1 MNIKSYKYT
10 KGVDL
15 PKVNPYKER
24 EEVVTLNAPAVIA
37 VPAKQFKGAE
47 AVIMV
52 EEGER
57 VEVGSVLA
65 KGRTCTIYSPSAGT
79 VLGFEKRPSVYGG
92 SCWHIIIER
101 AESNVVKRLPELD
114 MEQLTPE
121 IIIKR
126 IFDAGIVNNDG
137 VPLYQKLILKDEDK
151 PQQLVV
157 NGATDELFMS
167 TNVALLNTLPV
178 EIISG
183 AIYLANCIRVTK
195 IKIVV
200 TEGQQKKLTPFV
212 ETLKEYDGEFSI
224 ELATVSDK
232 YPVGDE
238 REIVVAL
245 TGGKEVAG
253 GKTPLS
259 YGMAVVDL
267 ACCYSVFEA
276 ISEGVQDTRKLISI
290 LGVGDGGKESVNAW
304 VMVGTPLEYIL
315 NSFRPNDGADV
326 KKIVAGGLMRG
337 VAVAGMES
345 ATTKTQK
352 GLVFLNEAE
361 SAELSELAC
370 IGCGKCASV
379 CPRRLIPRQIEEYVI
394 DEDFVA
400 CKRFGA
406 EYCTRC
412 GACEYVCPSRR
423 KLVQRIVFGA
433 QTVKDKGVK

>member
-15 PKVNPYKER
+15 PKVNPYNER
-24 EEVVTLNAPAVIA
+24 SEVVTLGAPAIIA
-37 VPAKQFKGAE
+37 VPVKQFKGAE

-52 EEGER
+52 EEGEM
-57 VEVGSVLA
+57 VEMGSVLA
-65 KGRTCTIYSPSAGT
+65 KGRTCTIYSPCAGT

-92 SCWHIIIER
+92 SCLHIIIER
-101 AESNVVKRLPELD
+101 VESNIVKRLPELD

-151 PQQLVV
+151 PVELVV

-167 TNVALLNTLPV
+167 TNVTLLNTLPV

-200 TEGQQKKLTPFV
+200 TEGLEKKLSPFID
-212 ETLKEYDGEFSI
+212 TLKEYDGEFSI

-238 REIVVAL
+238 REVVVAL
-245 TGGKEVAG
+245 TGGKEISG
-253 GKTPLS
+253 GKNAMQ

-276 ISEGVQDTRKLISI
+276 ISEGVQDTRRLITI

-304 VMVGTPLEYIL
+304 VMVGTPLDYIL
-315 NSFRPNDGADV
+315 NAFRPNDGANV
-326 KKIVAGGLMRG
+326 RKIVAGGLMRG
-337 VAVAGMES
+337 VAVAGLES
-345 ATTKTQK
+345 ATTKTLK
-352 GLVFLNEAE
+352 GIVFINEAE
-361 SAELSELAC
+361 ATELPELDC
-370 IGCGKCASV
+370 IGCGRCAEV
-379 CPRRLIPRQIEEYVI
+379 CPRRLLPRQIEQYVI

-400 CKRFGA
+400 CKKFGA

-412 GACEYVCPSRR
+412 GACGFICPSRR
-423 KLVQRIVFGA
+423 RLVQRIVFGA
-433 QTVKDKGVK
+433 QTIKDKGV